1 MGNAPLPL
9 LPTALI
15 QIGAR
20 CGRAEG
26 RVQESWE
33 RQRHLDDINTEI
45 VTMEMAVGLKLN
57 PMRGMDPY
65 IISGYLRYLVLRL

>member
-20 CGRAEG
+20 CGRAED
-26 RVQESWE
+26 RVQESRE

-45 VTMEMAVGLKLN
+45 VTMEMADVTTEGLKLN
-57 PMRGMDPY
+57 PMRGMTVY
-65 IISGYLRYLVLRL
+65 AW

>member
-1 MGNAPLPL
+1 MGNAPLPW

-20 CGRAEG
+20 YGRAEG
-26 RVQESWE
+26 RVQERRK

-45 VTMEMAVGLKLN
+45 VTMERADLTKEGLKPN
-57 PMRGMDPY
+57 PMGGGKEETNGWRRGA
-65 IISGYLRYLVLRL
+65 